1 MISIVAEQWCPRI
14 DESNDRL
21 ETGMQ
26 RIASSTGFGS
36 ERTKADSLS
45 NDDTKKY

>member
-1 MISIVAEQWCPRI
+1 MTSIVAERWCPRI

-26 RIASSTGFGS
+26 RIASNWFRAGTDQGGFTI
-36 ERTKADSLS
+36 ER
-45 NDDTKKY
+45 